1 MAGGYWHISDRMLK
15 KGKHGYD
22 FIGTT
27 PFISL
32 DMETNEFDL
41 SEIKVILLDLK
52 ETTITLDTSVNNHI
66 ITPVFLECEGFSQ
79 DIGGLVY
86 TGKTTSS
93 YGTPVDLQVYV
104 YFSGSDPKKVPV
116 ASIEFVGTTIDG
128 GDDEN

>member
-1 MAGGYWHISDRMLK
+1 MAGGYWRISDRMLK

-32 DMETNEFDL
+32 DMDTNEFDL

-52 ETTITLDTSVNNHI
+52 ETEISLDTVMNNHI
-66 ITPVFLECEGFSQ
+66 ITPVFLESEGFSQ

-93 YGTPVDLQVYV
+93 YGTPVDLEVYV
-104 YFSGSDPKKVPV
+104 YFNGSNPKKIPV
-116 ASIEFVGTTIDG
+116 TSIEFVGTTI
-128 GDDEN
+128 GDADEN